1 MAENRH
7 LNLEFLFGGCSRR
20 RNRRCSETVWL
31 SLFGV
36 SQQSSTVALTLTEQM
51 ARTALRLVWPELS
64 KHFLFSTSTAHI
76 YLALQFMRSAFPPA
90 FVGFQPQLRGV
101 LSNRNGGRVTADL
114 GLFVLLCK
122 SHPPYLVTLISHRLC
137 VMVRVHPLQAII
149 IQIGQAGFW
158 LKPATC
164 CILS

>member
-1 MAENRH
+1 MYLSENLKMFSARLTRAVWRSAAEQPWSTPTDRADGSDSPATG
-7 LNLEFLFGGCSRR
+7 LTRVIQTFLIFYI
-20 RNRRCSETVWL
+20 
-31 SLFGV
+31 
-36 SQQSSTVALTLTEQM
+36 SS
-51 ARTALRLVWPELS
+51 
-64 KHFLFSTSTAHI
+64 HI

-122 SHPPYLVTLISHRLC
+122 SYPPYLVTLISHRLC
-137 VMVRVHPLQAII
+137 VMVRVHPRQTII

-158 LKPATC
+158 LKPDTC
-164 CILS
+164 CILR